1 MNQQPN
7 CPTIATVSATW
18 HADLVGRAREGFVA
32 ALQRRGW
39 PPQAVQHHTV
49 PGALEIPLRAQQLLR
64 GGGVDAVVAFALVV
78 DGGIYRHEF
87 VAGAVIDG
95 LMRVMLDEGR
105 PVLSVV
111 LTPQAFHEHEAHRA
125 FFAEHLWRKGEEA
138 AEAWAALAES
148 QRTPVKPLTMPGS
161 S

>member
-1 MNQQPN
+1 MNQQQRSF
-7 CPTIATVSATW
+7 PTIATVSATW

-39 PPQAVQHHTV
+39 PPQALRHHAV

-64 GGGVDAVVAFALVV
+64 GGGVDAVVAFAVVV

-95 LMRVMLDEGR
+95 LMRVMLDEVR

-125 FFAEHLWRKGEEA
+125 FFAEHLWHKGEEA
-138 AEAWAALAES
+138 AAACAQLLAAE
-148 QRTPVKPLTMPGS
+148 PVLV
-161 S
+161 